1 MTLKDIAK
9 EAGVSVGT
17 VSKAFAGSDEIGIK
31 TRERIFD
38 IAKRNGCYE
47 KYKKDK
53 YSQKVI
59 AIICPELGSEF
70 YTRIVDE
77 FEKHLN
83 GKYGAV
89 VNISISRFDSERERE
104 LFEYHAFVQKADGI
118 IVIGAA
124 EKIVNSGY
132 VPMILMDTESKN
144 FDKVGWDMKKAI
156 MEAVKYLKDRGHT
169 EIGYIG
175 EKRTHG
181 KYTGYV
187 SAMKAYGLAL
197 KSEYVKVSERRFEDG
212 GYEAMSEI
220 ISGGVLPTAIIAAYD
235 YMAIGAIR
243 CIKEHGLSVPGDI
256 SVMGID
262 NISADRYLDIP
273 LTSIH
278 IPFDNLFES
287 AADML
292 MKKIN
297 NKYYVSDSDV
307 IAQCGIIERKSVR
320 DIRETR
326 S

>member
-1 MTLKDIAK
+1 MRKDR
-9 EAGVSVGT
+9 
-17 VSKAFAGSDEIGIK
+17 KA
-31 TRERIFD
+31 
-38 IAKRNGCYE
+38 RNCG
-47 KYKKDK
+47 
-53 YSQKVI
+53 
-59 AIICPELGSEF
+59 
-70 YTRIVDE
+70 
-77 FEKHLN
+77 
-83 GKYGAV
+83 
-89 VNISISRFDSERERE
+89 
-104 LFEYHAFVQKADGI
+104 ADGGEQQEDKS
-118 IVIGAA
+118 GAYL
-124 EKIVNSGY
+124 SG
-132 VPMILMDTESKN
+132 D
-144 FDKVGWDMKKAI
+144 DGAGG
-156 MEAVKYLKDRGHT
+156 GHSLRDDYDSP
-169 EIGYIG
+169 ED
-175 EKRTHG
+175 
-181 KYTGYV
+181 
-187 SAMKAYGLAL
+187 L
-197 KSEYVKVSERRFEDG
+197 FEDG